1 MIVDMVFEMSLRAE
15 RYFFYGWRHVPHR
28 GRIFIILSY
37 LPHCQLATES
47 SDKRRWQR
55 RGRRGRRGEEEEEE
69 YSTPV
74 GKRFLY

>member
-1 MIVDMVFEMSLRAE
+1 MIVDMVFEMSLWAE

-55 RGRRGRRGEEEEEE
+55 GGGGGGGGRGGIFNAGRKTV
-69 YSTPV
+69 SLLT
-74 GKRFLY
+74 